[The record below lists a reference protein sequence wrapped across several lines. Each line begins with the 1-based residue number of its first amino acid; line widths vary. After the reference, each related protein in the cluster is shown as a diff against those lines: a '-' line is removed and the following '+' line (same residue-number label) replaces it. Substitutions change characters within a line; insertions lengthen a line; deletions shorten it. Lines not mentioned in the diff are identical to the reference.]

1 MLSAQ
6 EIARKLLEIEAVVIV
21 NEDRLFTWA
30 SGIRSPIYC
39 DNRLIMAY
47 PAFRKQIAQSFADK
61 ISPLNIDVV
70 VGTAT
75 AGITHAAFTADLL
88 ELPMAYVRSSSKAHG
103 KQNQIEGIVKP
114 GQRVVV
120 IEDLF
125 STGGSAL
132 NAVEALRE
140 QGAEVVKVLGVFS
153 YNFTTLE
160 ERFAQAEVPF
170 EALSDYR
177 TLLPIAREIGYIDEA
192 EQNVLA
198 RWSENPRMFTE

>member
-88 ELPMAYVRSSSKAHG
+88 GLPMAYVRSSSKAHG